1 MGTLRAR
8 RTDDVEDLAD
18 QPVDRGGTDLG
29 VGRTVVSEVEAPNI
43 NMRTSG
49 MERMSGGAKRQ
60 CGQDH
65 RSVGDLPLEEVKAL
79 GEAVLPIGALINFRV
94 LATLP
99 QVFGALRDSL
109 T

>member
-49 MERMSGGAKRQ
+49 IERMSGGAKRQ

-79 GEAVLPIGALINFRV
+79 GEAVLAPEEAAASGRIVLSPRYGHIG
-94 LATLP
+94 
-99 QVFGALRDSL
+99 S
-109 T
+109 